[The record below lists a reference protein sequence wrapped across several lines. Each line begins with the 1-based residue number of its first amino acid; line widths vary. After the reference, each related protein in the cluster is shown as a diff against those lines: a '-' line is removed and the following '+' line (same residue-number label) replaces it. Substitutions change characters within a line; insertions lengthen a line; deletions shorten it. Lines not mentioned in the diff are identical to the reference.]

1 MAGIR
6 DMTEKIVAAAKQY
19 EGESVP
25 LSNPIHLKHRCPKC
39 GGEVVENFRRY
50 ACTNPSCD
58 FSIHQAPGR
67 PHL

>member
-39 GGEVVENFRRY
+39 GGEIVENYRHRLF
-50 ACTNPSCD
+50 ND
-58 FSIHQAPGR
+58 DI
-67 PHL
+67 